1 MQEIKCP
8 KCGEFF
14 QIDESGYAAILKQV
28 HNKEFDKE
36 LSNKRAEF
44 EKEKD
49 LAVNYA
55 VIKAQSESEK
65 EIAKL
70 RNQLL
75 EKERDNDKLLSQIK
89 SSETASEIAI
99 IKAVQEKDTEILQL
113 KNNLS
118 LAKSNHELQIAQ
130 IKENHKNEIDMKNEQ
145 IAQYKEFK
153 TRLSTKMLGES
164 LEQHCE
170 NEFNRLRPAAF
181 PNAYFEKDNDIK
193 SGSKGDYIYREFSSD
208 GVEFIS
214 IMFEMKNEADE
225 TATKHQNEDFLKK
238 LDKDRTDKKCEYA
251 VLVSMLEADSELY
264 NAGIVDVSYR
274 YEKMYIIRPQF
285 FIPLISI
292 LRNAALNS
300 LSYKQEL
307 AVIKNQN
314 IDISNFED
322 ELLDFQDRFGKNFR
336 LASEKFQDAIDE
348 IDKTITH
355 LQKVKDALLG
365 SERNLRL
372 ANDKAQDISIK
383 KLTKNNPTMQAKFA
397 ELDK

>member
-36 LSNKRAEF
+36 LGQKKAEF
-44 EKEKD
+44 EKEKE

-55 VIKAQSESEK
+55 IVKAKSESEK
-65 EIAKL
+65 EIAIL

-89 SSETASEIAI
+89 SNETASEIAI

-113 KNNLS
+113 KNNLT
-118 LAKSNHELQIAQ
+118 LAKSNHELQLAQ
-130 IKENHKNEIDMKNEQ
+130 IKETHKNEIDMKNEQ

-193 SGSKGDYIYREFSSD
+193 GGSKGDYIYREFSSD

-225 TATKHQNEDFLKK
+225 TATKHKNEDFLKK

-264 NAGIVDVSYR
+264 NAGIVDVSYK
-274 YEKMYIIRPQF
+274 YEKMYVIRPQF

-336 LASEKFQDAIDE
+336 LASDKFQEAINE
-348 IDKTITH
+348 IDKTISH